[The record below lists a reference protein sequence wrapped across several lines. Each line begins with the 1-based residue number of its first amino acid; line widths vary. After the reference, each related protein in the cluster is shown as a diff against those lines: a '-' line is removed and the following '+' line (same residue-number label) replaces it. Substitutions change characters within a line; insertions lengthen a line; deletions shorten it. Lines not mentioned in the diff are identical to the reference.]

1 VIWILVLAGLL
12 IALVFFGGHLRGRPH
27 TVITFTSEGAQLL
40 RGTPSPSL
48 MNDFSDMRLP
58 EEVAG
63 GRLEVLGQGDSL
75 ELRTP
80 GLPDDF
86 AQRVR
91 NVALLKKQQF
101 RRR

>member
-1 VIWILVLAGLL
+1 MIWIFALAAMLV
-12 IALVFFGGHLRGRPH
+12 ALVFLGSRLRGRPH
-27 TVITFTSEGAQLL
+27 TVITFTSGGAELT
-40 RGTPSPSL
+40 RGTPSAAL
-48 MNDFSDMRLP
+48 MNDFEGMHLP
-58 EEVAG
+58 EEVAA
-63 GRLEVLGQGDSL
+63 GRLEVLGEGDTL

-101 RRR
+101 RRS